1 MDYVN
6 LGSTGTKVSRICL
19 GAMTYGSKQWRQW
32 VLEEEESLPFFRRA
46 LEAGVNF
53 FDTADM
59 YSVGRSE
66 EITGKALKE
75 FGPGRDKLVIATKVF
90 NKMSDDPNDR
100 GLSRKH
106 ILHSIDASLRR
117 LGTDYVDLY
126 QLHGDDRK
134 TPIDEV
140 LEALDVIVR
149 SGKAR
154 YVGVSNWVAYRLA
167 RAIGR
172 SETRGLVRFDFVQ
185 PRYNL
190 LFRQIERELL
200 PLCREEG
207 IAVIPYNPIAGGL
220 LSGKHAG
227 ASSAPEQG
235 TRFTIG
241 AAGAL
246 YQDRYWHDREF
257 ATVEEL
263 KSLAADAGLPLVTLA
278 VAWVAAHPAITSPI
292 IGASRPDQLADSVK
306 AVDITLDPDLK
317 AKLDDVTK
325 EYCKGDAPR

>member
-1 MDYVN
+1 
-6 LGSTGTKVSRICL
+6 
-19 GAMTYGSKQWRQW
+19 
-32 VLEEEESLPFFRRA
+32 
-46 LEAGVNF
+46 
-53 FDTADM
+53 
-59 YSVGRSE
+59 
-66 EITGKALKE
+66 
-75 FGPGRDKLVIATKVF
+75 
-90 NKMSDDPNDR
+90 
-100 GLSRKH
+100 
-106 ILHSIDASLRR
+106 
-117 LGTDYVDLY
+117 
-126 QLHGDDRK
+126 
-134 TPIDEV
+134 
-140 LEALDVIVR
+140 
-149 SGKAR
+149 
-154 YVGVSNWVAYRLA
+154 
-167 RAIGR
+167 
-172 SETRGLVRFDFVQ
+172 VQ

-325 EYCKGDAPR
+325 EYRKGDAPR